1 MIAYIKGTVEEIF
14 EDSIY
19 LDYNG
24 LGFRIF
30 IPVNFRN
37 SIGYKEELK
46 VYTYMNVKED
56 SITLYGFP
64 NKSDLEI
71 YKLLLTVSGVGP
83 KAAMNIL
90 SFMSGEE
97 LRFAVLTA
105 DANKIS
111 KAPGIGKKT
120 AQKILLEL
128 KDKFDFTE
136 AIDETLSEKE
146 TALSQDAVSDTVDAL
161 VALGYS
167 GSEALK
173 AAKKAAVEIKEED
186 SGKILKQALKYLF

>member
-128 KDKFDFTE
+128 KDKFDFAE

-161 VALGYS
+161 IALGYS

-173 AAKKAAVEIKEED
+173 AAKKAAAEIKEED

>member
-46 VYTYMNVKED
+46 IYTYMNVKED

-128 KDKFDFTE
+128 KDKFDFAE

-161 VALGYS
+161 IALGYS

-173 AAKKAAVEIKEED
+173 AAKKAAAEIKEED